1 LPASFGALAKLL
13 ATIKSRKLT
22 FDIKLMQ
29 SQTEIINSQPQD
41 VDLIFEFYDMAIA
54 HQKKSV

>member
-1 LPASFGALAKLL
+1 
-13 ATIKSRKLT
+13 
-22 FDIKLMQ
+22 MQ